1 MYLKSSLKIQQGLP
15 RTSYYKMIDIFLIVK
30 LNSLVITMGFHTYVA
45 YIVTQAKNEPLN
57 LLGSSKLV
65 KKISPMTE
73 SEDEQKLASK
83 IKYAKRLNTISKI
96 VFPLFMIIFNV
107 FFFIVAFIEY
117 FRPADQYITHEN
129 EAI

>member
-1 MYLKSSLKIQQGLP
+1 
-15 RTSYYKMIDIFLIVK
+15 
-30 LNSLVITMGFHTYVA
+30 MGFHTYVA
-45 YIVTQAKNEPLN
+45 YVVTQAKNEPLN

-65 KKISPMTE
+65 RKISPMTE

-129 EAI
+129 EVL